1 MKIACHRWRLDYQR
15 EMEKRYD
22 ATFMAIESRYMTEI
36 KALFVELA
44 ERREKEAVTKLL
56 MEEKARGDAEAKEAD
71 KARREKER
79 QKEQVEALHLE
90 EGQRSLEDVRATLF
104 KLWAAVEASADEKSG
119 FLQRVFTTANF
130 TDAVLK
136 LCNSERLKLGT
147 KLPLMQSITRREFV
161 KYRLK
166 VIHRFSQDPAKRQ
179 EFAEGTEGARARDL
193 LMAELRV
200 LNNRLRKGLQAYE
213 DKFQEKFMFR
223 GIWYLE
229 SMQTDSGKMPE
240 IPAAWN
246 AMDTGGDFGA
256 LVGASRGP
264 EDVDAIRDILRRDAA
279 AAAVAVGNGVGGVG
293 DDQGAGEKKVD

>member
-1 MKIACHRWRLDYQR
+1 M
-15 EMEKRYD
+15 
-22 ATFMAIESRYMTEI
+22 
-36 KALFVELA
+36 
-44 ERREKEAVTKLL
+44 
-56 MEEKARGDAEAKEAD
+56 
-71 KARREKER
+71 
-79 QKEQVEALHLE
+79 
-90 EGQRSLEDVRATLF
+90 
-104 KLWAAVEASADEKSG
+104 
-119 FLQRVFTTANF
+119 
-130 TDAVLK
+130 
-136 LCNSERLKLGT
+136 GT

-213 DKFQEKFMFR
+213 DKFQEKFIFR

-246 AMDTGGDFGA
+246 AMDAGGDLGT

-264 EDVDAIRDILRRDAA
+264 EEVEEIRNIVSRDGAEVPVG
-279 AAAVAVGNGVGGVG
+279 AAVVARDRGVAG
-293 DDQGAGEKKVD
+293 DQEAGEKKVD